1 MEQTYHYYAFIS
13 YATEDSK
20 WAKWLQHQLSYY
32 HIPSVVKKSQIGI
45 PQKLR
50 PIFVYEY
57 DLVGNQ
63 LHKEI
68 EKELVASKYLIV
80 ICSPDAAKSTYVN
93 REVNTFIALGRKDR
107 IIPFIVDGEVG
118 AENPAEE
125 CFPPALLE
133 LIKSGKEEDEIRGA
147 NIATNGRRQALVDI
161 VATMLGVRR
170 DVLWNRYKMRL
181 LRQRIAW
188 GVVAFVAM
196 LAGLLYW
203 DYTRPT
209 YEYYADYVDVWGVP
223 KGIIELDKEQVKH
236 RYGTYRFEYRRVPI
250 GCDNPYSDS
259 NRRVVAV
266 NYVNSQGT
274 IMEITQ
280 TEHMDRY
287 PVFSIGYDNESG
299 MVKSLIFSQADGKK
313 VVEYELSDEDGV
325 VASNMRK
332 KN

>member
-93 REVNTFIALGRKDR
+93 REVNKFIALGRKDR

-161 VATMLGVRR
+161 
-170 DVLWNRYKMRL
+170 
-181 LRQRIAW
+181 
-188 GVVAFVAM
+188 
-196 LAGLLYW
+196 
-203 DYTRPT
+203 
-209 YEYYADYVDVWGVP
+209 E
-223 KGIIELDKEQVKH
+223 
-236 RYGTYRFEYRRVPI
+236 I
-250 GCDNPYSDS
+250 G
-259 NRRVVAV
+259 RAHV
-266 NYVNSQGT
+266 
-274 IMEITQ
+274 
-280 TEHMDRY
+280 
-287 PVFSIGYDNESG
+287 
-299 MVKSLIFSQADGKK
+299 
-313 VVEYELSDEDGV
+313 
-325 VASNMRK
+325 
-332 KN
+332 